1 MECSLNTEQ
10 KTNKSH
16 QANKHVK
23 GLIKMEE
30 LQDCLIELD

>member
-1 MECSLNTEQ
+1 MECSLYIEQ

-16 QANKHVK
+16 QASEHAK

-30 LQDCLIELD
+30 LQDCFMG